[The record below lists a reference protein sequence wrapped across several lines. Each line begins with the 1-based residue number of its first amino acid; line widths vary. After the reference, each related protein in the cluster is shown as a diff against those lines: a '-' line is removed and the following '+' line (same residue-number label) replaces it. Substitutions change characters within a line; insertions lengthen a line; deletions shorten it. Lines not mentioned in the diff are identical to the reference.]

1 MKRVK
6 LSGLKFEND
15 SLLFPIVTGKSIEKL
30 FVNDLIVTARDER
43 NVEYFIYEIDYMD
56 EFNFIAKLI
65 FNKFDD

>member
-15 SLLFPIVTGKSIEKL
+15 SLLFPIVKGKSKEKL
-30 FVNDLIVTARDER
+30 FVNDLIIATRDER
-43 NVEYFIYEIDYMD
+43 NIEYFIYEIDYTD
-56 EFNFIAKLI
+56 EFNFIAILI